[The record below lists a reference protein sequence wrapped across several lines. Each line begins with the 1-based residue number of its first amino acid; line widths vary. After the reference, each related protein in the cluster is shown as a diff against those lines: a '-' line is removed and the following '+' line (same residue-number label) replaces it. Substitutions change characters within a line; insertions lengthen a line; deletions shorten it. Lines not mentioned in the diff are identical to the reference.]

1 MVAGFLAQP
10 GLRTVTGMLAGARL
24 AGVWHHT
31 RAHRFF
37 SAARWSADQV
47 GLALLEVI
55 VRLLV
60 VPETPLLVV
69 VDDSLFKRAGR
80 KVFGA
85 GWHYDPTGT
94 GRRRTAW
101 GNNWVVLGVLVR
113 LPFVA
118 HRQVCLP
125 VLARLWQPRQ
135 PGRSKLDLA
144 CALVGLVCARHPDR
158 QIHLVADAAYAGK
171 ALRGLP
177 AQVTVTTRLRG
188 DAALYALPPA
198 RRPGQRGRPRVKG
211 DRLAELIVLAAL
223 VATRW
228 QQAVVCCYG
237 QPQTKELTSLVCL
250 WYTVF
255 GAMPVRVVLARQPGG
270 PDGYQLAVV
279 STDLDAS
286 PVELMERYADRWSVE
301 MVFPQLTKAGV
312 GAVGGD
318 GQRVADLDLAVGHD
332 DPINEQLHQQAALR
346 ERGRGQPVPDGLA
359 EALDPVGDSAE
370 LQPLPSDRV
379 QLVLL
384 VDQGGLAALQL
395 PSLALELRQGDDLGQ
410 VGVQQPLLLALQ
422 LRDGLADGAL
432 AGLQLLRQP
441 RPTAS
446 PRGRSGRCSAGPGRA
461 AARRCGPRRGS
472 SCSRFGSCGR
482 CTTGGR
488 RRS

>member
-1 MVAGFLAQP
+1 MLSPSLPCSLADLLGVFRSCFTTPTFRVFEAMVAGFLAQP

-24 AGVWHHT
+24 AGGWHQT

-158 QIHLVADAAYAGK
+158 QIHLVADAAYAGTSPR
-171 ALRGLP
+171 AAWPAPSQRRPAGGADRARRAGRHPLAAGCGVLLRPAPDQGADQPGLPVVHGVRRHARAGRAGPPAWRTRRLPTGRGLH
-177 AQVTVTTRLRG
+177 
-188 DAALYALPPA
+188 
-198 RRPGQRGRPRVKG
+198 RPG
-211 DRLAELIVLAAL
+211 
-223 VATRW
+223 
-228 QQAVVCCYG
+228 
-237 QPQTKELTSLVCL
+237 
-250 WYTVF
+250 
-255 GAMPVRVVLARQPGG
+255 RQ
-270 PDGYQLAVV
+270 
-279 STDLDAS
+279 S
-286 PVELMERYADRWSVE
+286 RR
-301 MVFPQLTKAGV
+301 
-312 GAVGGD
+312 
-318 GQRVADLDLAVGHD
+318 
-332 DPINEQLHQQAALR
+332 
-346 ERGRGQPVPDGLA
+346 
-359 EALDPVGDSAE
+359 
-370 LQPLPSDRV
+370 
-379 QLVLL
+379 
-384 VDQGGLAALQL
+384 
-395 PSLALELRQGDDLGQ
+395 
-410 VGVQQPLLLALQ
+410 
-422 LRDGLADGAL
+422 ADGAL
-432 AGLQLLRQP
+432 R
-441 RPTAS
+441 RPLE
-446 PRGRSGRCSAGPGRA
+446 R
-461 AARRCGPRRGS
+461 
-472 SCSRFGSCGR
+472 
-482 CTTGGR
+482 
-488 RRS
+488 